1 MKHFLFIVA
10 IAALLVSC
18 EKENVIH
25 TGDVTG
31 TLYGI
36 WALDSKTVA
45 LNDKT
50 STEDYS
56 KAHFFLSLSEPFLAL
71 AKKGSFTE
79 ADLKDVDVDGAVFNF
94 NADLKK
100 IEFKDMLWLS
110 DEFLSYNMILKGTF
124 DVLELTDKSLV
135 ISQNDLLGTTTT
147 YTYHRYR

>member
-1 MKHFLFIVA
+1 M
-10 IAALLVSC
+10 
-18 EKENVIH
+18 
-25 TGDVTG
+25 
-31 TLYGI
+31 
-36 WALDSKTVA
+36 
-45 LNDKT
+45 
-50 STEDYS
+50 
-56 KAHFFLSLSEPFLAL
+56 SEPFLAL

-135 ISQNDLLGTTTT
+135 ISQKDLLGTTTT